1 MASGAPG
8 EPGGIAEPGAGGGD
22 RGGAAVSGAALD
34 VAAAARRIAPLV
46 LRTPLLFSPDLS
58 EEAGRP
64 VHLKLETLQRTGS
77 FKVRGAANRILT
89 LTEEERARGVVACSS
104 GNHGRAVAYV
114 AGRLG
119 VSATVFVPEWVDPD
133 KLRGIRE
140 AGARAEVGGE
150 TYDEAEGRAFA
161 FRDREG
167 AVFVHPFDDLRVI
180 EGQGTVG
187 LEIVERLG
195 GSSGASAAGGGA
207 RTGSGESG
215 DGGAPPPTVVVPL
228 SGGGLVAGVAHA
240 VKGSMPHAR
249 IVAVSARR
257 ARVMWESLR
266 AGRPVEW
273 APPAE
278 GGWSEEETRAGAL
291 AGGIGLENR
300 HTFRMVSDLVD
311 GHVLVEEEA
320 IAHAMARAFRSLRL
334 VVEGGGAVGL
344 AALLEGSLEGVL
356 EEAGEGP
363 LVIVVSGGNVELG
376 RLAALVAPS
385 PATGGG

>member
-1 MASGAPG
+1 MASRRLGEPG
-8 EPGGIAEPGAGGGD
+8 EPGGVAGPHTDGEPRGAEPG
-22 RGGAAVSGAALD
+22 RGGSLD
-34 VAAAARRIAPLV
+34 VEAAARRIAPLV
-46 LRTPLLFSPDLS
+46 LRTPVLPSPDLS
-58 EEAGRP
+58 EEVGRP

-89 LTEEERARGVVACSS
+89 LSAKERSRGVVACSS
-104 GNHGRAVAYV
+104 GNHGRAVADV

-119 VSATVFVPEWVDPD
+119 VPATVFVPEWVDPD

-180 EGQGTVG
+180 EGQGTAG
-187 LEIVERLG
+187 LEIVEQLAHV
-195 GSSGASAAGGGA
+195 GAG
-207 RTGSGESG
+207 
-215 DGGAPPPTVVVPL
+215 PPTVAVPL

-240 VKGSMPHAR
+240 VKDAEPDAR

-266 AGRPVEW
+266 AGRPIEL
-273 APPAE
+273 P
-278 GGWSEEETRAGAL
+278 EEETRAGAL

-300 HTFRMVSDLVD
+300 HTFRMVDELVD
-311 GHVLVEEEA
+311 EHVLVEEEA
-320 IAHAMARAFRSLRL
+320 ISHAMARAFRSLRL
-334 VVEGGGAVGL
+334 VVEGGGAVAL
-344 AALLEGSLEGVL
+344 AALLEGALGGRGE
-356 EEAGEGP
+356 EGP
-363 LVIVVSGGNVELG
+363 LVIVLSGANVELG
-376 RLAALVAPS
+376 RLAGLVTPGT
-385 PATGGG
+385 ATGGG